1 MPPVQSTNTVIV
13 LSELTARQRI
23 VLSTDDTSALSSS
36 SSSSSML
43 SVLSALANTCTQ
55 SLSKRERQLNLLL
68 CRLEPRGR
76 RELTSLRDGEKN

>member
-13 LSELTARQRI
+13 LSELTARQRL
-23 VLSTDDTSALSSS
+23 VLSTDDTSALSN

-55 SLSKRERQLNLLL
+55 PLSKRERQLNLLL

-76 RELTSLRDGEKN
+76 RELTSLRDGETN

>member
-23 VLSTDDTSALSSS
+23 VLSTDDTSALS

>member
-13 LSELTARQRI
+13 LSELTARQRL
-23 VLSTDDTSALSSS
+23 VLSTDDTSALS

-55 SLSKRERQLNLLL
+55 PLSKRERQLNLLL

-76 RELTSLRDGEKN
+76 RELTGPRDGEKN